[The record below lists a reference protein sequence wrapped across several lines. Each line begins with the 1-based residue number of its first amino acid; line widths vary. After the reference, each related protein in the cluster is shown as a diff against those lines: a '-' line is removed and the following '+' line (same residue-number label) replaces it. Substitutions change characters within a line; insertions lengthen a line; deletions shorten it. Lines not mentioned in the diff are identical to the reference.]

1 MTELPAFR
9 YHPDPLATGSI
20 AASDAE
26 CEACGQR
33 RGYVYNGPVF
43 AVDEIETLCPWCIAD
58 GSANETFDADFTD
71 VEPLPDGI
79 PMEVV
84 EEICCRTPGFHGWQ
98 QERWLFHCNDGAE
111 YLGRAGWAQIEG
123 HAEAVALFLR
133 TAGPPTCFWRSPR
146 TATCQPPV
154 PMPPLRNHDRLR
166 RRLLTGVTASADRG

>member
-146 TATCQPPV
+146 TATC
-154 PMPPLRNHDRLR
+154 RATCSDAA
-166 RRLLTGVTASADRG
+166 TAEP